1 MTFKGINNQTVE
13 LKIINYQYPEIT
25 DGDWDSNCLNI
36 YLKVKSDVGNWQTV
50 DPSLTTWDVKR
61 LINWFDNLSNNIQPE
76 YTDICFLEPNISFE
90 LMGSFDSETKTIRIK
105 FDLESRPQSATDD
118 KEYFVDFIA
127 DNNELKSIVVDLQ
140 KELEKYPER
149 KPAHNSTLPKAG
161 RSWWQK
167 LFGSE

>member
-13 LKIINYQYPEIT
+13 LKITNYQYPEIT
-25 DGDWDSNCLNI
+25 DGDWDSNWLNI
-36 YLKVKSDVGNWQTV
+36 YLKVKSDIGNWQTV

-90 LMGSFDSETKTIRIK
+90 LMDSFDSKTKTIRIK
-105 FDLESRPQSATDD
+105 FDFESLPQSATDD

-127 DNNELKSIVVDLQ
+127 DNYELKSIVVDLQ

-161 RSWWQK
+161 RSW
-167 LFGSE
+167 